1 MNPSPPPERRTDARA
16 VVGVVAGL
24 GVLVVLAVALQ
35 GPAAHEGVRWLP
47 HLDGV
52 GDATAS
58 PPSQPTRTV
67 ASLASLPPQQPGRW
81 QVSPWFWGVV
91 VLLVVTAVVVAV
103 ALWWRRHHDGH
114 PPDDEPA
121 EAPGVHDAVLTEPE
135 AVAEEPDLP
144 VLRRGFDHAFHVLD
158 SAREPHDAIV
168 TAWLGLE
175 EAAQD
180 AGVAR
185 RPAETASELTTRI
198 LGRVT
203 SDDAAVRSLLDLYL
217 RVRYG
222 GYAATSDDVVAARSA
237 LERLTQGWDAR
248 ERRWSR

>member
-1 MNPSPPPERRTDARA
+1 ERWHVSPS
-16 VVGVVAGL
+16 VWVGVVA
-24 GVLVVLAVALQ
+24 
-35 GPAAHEGVRWLP
+35 
-47 HLDGV
+47 
-52 GDATAS
+52 
-58 PPSQPTRTV
+58 
-67 ASLASLPPQQPGRW
+67 
-81 QVSPWFWGVV
+81 
-91 VLLVVTAVVVAV
+91 VVVAAIV
-103 ALWWRRHHDGH
+103 LALAFWWRRHHDGH

-121 EAPGVHDAVLTEPE
+121 EAPGVHDVVLTEPE
-135 AVAEEPDLP
+135 SVAEEPDLP

-168 TAWLGLE
+168 TAWLGIE

-203 SDDAAVRSLLDLYL
+203 SDDAAVHALLDLYL

-222 GYAATSDDVVAARSA
+222 GYTATSDDVAAARSA
-237 LERLTQGWDAR
+237 VERLTQGWDDR
-248 ERRWSR
+248 TRRWSR

>member
-1 MNPSPPPERRTDARA
+1 MSPSPPPERRPGARA

-24 GVLVVLAVALQ
+24 GVVAVLAVALQ

-47 HLDGV
+47 HVDV
-52 GDATAS
+52 GGGARLTPPPAPTQTMPTLAT
-58 PPSQPTRTV
+58 PSDHG
-67 ASLASLPPQQPGRW
+67 LERW
-81 QVSPWFWGVV
+81 HVSPWVWLVVLGVV
-91 VLLVVTAVVVAV
+91 LAAIVL
-103 ALWWRRHHDGH
+103 ALAAWWRRHHDGS

-121 EAPGVHDAVLTEPE
+121 EPPGVHDAAVAEPE
-135 AVAEEPDLP
+135 AVPDVPDLP
-144 VLRRGFDHAFHVLD
+144 VLRRGFDHAFHALG
-158 SAREPHDAIV
+158 AGREPHDAIV

-203 SDDAAVRSLLDLYL
+203 SDDVAARSLLDLYL

-222 GYAATSDDVVAARSA
+222 GYAATPDDVAAARADLEA
-237 LERLTQGWDAR
+237 LTRGWDAAA
-248 ERRWSR
+248 RRWSR

>member
-1 MNPSPPPERRTDARA
+1 MSPSPPPEQRRGARA
-16 VVGVVAGL
+16 VVGVVAAL
-24 GVLVVLAVALQ
+24 GVLAVLAVALQ
-35 GPAAHEGVRWLP
+35 GPAAREGVRWVP
-47 HLDGV
+47 HVNV
-52 GDATAS
+52 GGG
-58 PPSQPTRTV
+58 
-67 ASLASLPPQQPGRW
+67 ASLAPRDRPTQTMQPPFTPPPHGPERW
-81 QVSPWFWGVV
+81 HVSPWVWLGV
-91 VLLVVTAVVVAV
+91 LVAVVAAIVV
-103 ALWWRRHHDGH
+103 ALAVWWRRHHDDS

-121 EAPGVHDAVLTEPE
+121 EPTGVHDVVLGEPE
-135 AVAEEPDLP
+135 AVPDEPDLP

-158 SAREPHDAIV
+158 SGREPHDAIV

-203 SDDAAVRSLLDLYL
+203 SDDAAAHALLDLYL

-222 GYAATSDDVVAARSA
+222 GYVATSDDVAAARSA
-237 LERLTQGWDAR
+237 LEALTQGWDGTT
-248 ERRWSR
+248 RRWSR

>member
-1 MNPSPPPERRTDARA
+1 ML
-16 VVGVVAGL
+16 GVVAGL
-24 GVLVVLAVALQ
+24 GVLAVLAVALQ
-35 GPAAHEGVRWLP
+35 GPPAQEGPRWLP
-47 HLDGV
+47 HLGV
-52 GDATAS
+52 GGGLS
-58 PPSQPTRTV
+58 LGPGEPPTQTLQTMATV
-67 ASLASLPPQQPGRW
+67 APHGPGRW
-81 QVSPWFWGVV
+81 HVSPWVWAGLLAV
-91 VLLVVTAVVVAV
+91 VLAAIVVALV
-103 ALWWRRHHDGH
+103 LWWRRHHDGS

-121 EAPGVHDAVLTEPE
+121 EPPAVHAATLVASEPDA
-135 AVAEEPDLP
+135 EPDLP
-144 VLRRGFDHAFHVLD
+144 ALRRGFDHAFHVLD

-203 SDDAAVRSLLDLYL
+203 SDDEAAHALLDLYL

-222 GYAATSDDVVAARSA
+222 GYAATSDDVAAARSA
-237 LERLTQGWDAR
+237 LEALTRGWAG
-248 ERRWSR
+248 EPRRWSR

>member
-1 MNPSPPPERRTDARA
+1 MAAARRPRRARRPRHARRPHADDAEPPPLLQGKPDRWHISPW
-16 VVGVVAGL
+16 VWVGVVA
-24 GVLVVLAVALQ
+24 V
-35 GPAAHEGVRWLP
+35 
-47 HLDGV
+47 
-52 GDATAS
+52 
-58 PPSQPTRTV
+58 
-67 ASLASLPPQQPGRW
+67 
-81 QVSPWFWGVV
+81 
-91 VLLVVTAVVVAV
+91 VVVAIAI
-103 ALWWRRHHDGH
+103 ALAFWWRRHHDGH

-121 EAPGVHDAVLTEPE
+121 EAPGVHDAALTEPE

-158 SAREPHDAIV
+158 SGREPHDAIV

-203 SDDAAVRSLLDLYL
+203 SDDDAVHALLDLYL

-222 GYAATSDDVVAARSA
+222 GYTATPDDVAAARSA
-237 LERLTQGWDAR
+237 LERLTQGWDAQA
-248 ERRWSR
+248 RRWSR

>member
-1 MNPSPPPERRTDARA
+1 

-24 GVLVVLAVALQ
+24 GVLLVLAVALQ
-35 GPAAHEGVRWLP
+35 GPVAHEGVRWLP
-47 HLDGV
+47 HVDVGHLDR
-52 GDATAS
+52 ATIE
-58 PPSQPTRTV
+58 PRTQT
-67 ASLASLPPQQPGRW
+67 APLSLPKGGRW
-81 QVSPWFWGVV
+81 NVSPWVWAGV
-91 VLLVVTAVVVAV
+91 LAVVVTVIVLALV
-103 ALWWRRHHDGH
+103 AWWRRHHA
-114 PPDDEPA
+114 PVPVDDDPA
-121 EAPGVHDAVLTEPE
+121 EPPGVHDASVVATEPE
-135 AVAEEPDLP
+135 PEPDLP

-158 SAREPHDAIV
+158 SGREPHDAIV

-203 SDDAAVRSLLDLYL
+203 SDDTAAHDLLALYL

-222 GYAATSDDVVAARSA
+222 GYEATPDDVAEARRDLEA
-237 LERLTQGWDAR
+237 LTRGWDGAT
-248 ERRWSR
+248 RRWSR

>member
-1 MNPSPPPERRTDARA
+1 MSASGPPEHRRSARA
-16 VVGVVAGL
+16 VVAVVAGL

-35 GPAAHEGVRWLP
+35 GPFAHEGVRWLP
-47 HLDGV
+47 HLNPG
-52 GDATAS
+52 GDVRLSPPDAPTQTMQILAS
-58 PPSQPTRTV
+58 PPPHGLS
-67 ASLASLPPQQPGRW
+67 RW
-81 QVSPWFWGVV
+81 HVSPWVWLVVLGVV
-91 VLLVVTAVVVAV
+91 VAAIVAAI

-114 PPDDEPA
+114 PPDDDPA
-121 EAPGVHDAVLTEPE
+121 QPPGVHDVVAAEPE
-135 AVAEEPDLP
+135 AVPEVPDLP
-144 VLRRGFDHAFHVLD
+144 VLRRGFDHAFYVLD
-158 SAREPHDAIV
+158 SGREPHDAIV

-203 SDDAAVRSLLDLYL
+203 SDDTATHTLLDLYL

-222 GYAATSDDVVAARSA
+222 GYAATPDDVVAARSA
-237 LERLTQGWDAR
+237 LAQLTHGWDAAT
-248 ERRWSR
+248 RRWSR